1 MLIGA
6 EYRSTLEMSRRRH
19 SHYTAAT
26 RIHAAVAFS
35 TLAQPCPRN
44 HLPAFVSRGPARPH
58 HRRYHRGRLIVAMGA
73 LSHNID
79 VRGEAIRAA
88 DGHEPTQADL
98 DRIRAGL
105 GSDH

>member
-1 MLIGA
+1 MR
-6 EYRSTLEMSRRRH
+6 RSPFRHWLSHARGIICRPSSRADLHGRTIAA
-19 SHYTAAT
+19 TAA
-26 RIHAAVAFS
+26 
-35 TLAQPCPRN
+35 
-44 HLPAFVSRGPARPH
+44 
-58 HRRYHRGRLIVAMGA
+58 GRLIVAMGA